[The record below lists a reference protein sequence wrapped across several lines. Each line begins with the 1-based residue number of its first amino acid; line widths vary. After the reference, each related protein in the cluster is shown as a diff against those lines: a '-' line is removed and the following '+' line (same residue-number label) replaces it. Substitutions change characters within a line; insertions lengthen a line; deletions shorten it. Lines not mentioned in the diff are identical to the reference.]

1 MTIGLPIEIKVREY
15 LSKVFLAFNLVEKL
29 DQDVLIGEKNKV
41 YNIFKNTSKFYLI
54 SKGGPV
60 GLFKFFKKKYNKNF
74 LGLLDE
80 EAPLPNLSKHEL
92 IPRIHEKIFNNLDD
106 YYAWGLNDKNLLIN
120 YLKKKKNQH

>member
-60 GLFKFFKKKYNKNF
+60 GLFKFFKK
-74 LGLLDE
+74 
-80 EAPLPNLSKHEL
+80 
-92 IPRIHEKIFNNLDD
+92 I
-106 YYAWGLNDKNLLIN
+106 
-120 YLKKKKNQH
+120 